1 MIRIIGPIVG
11 LGFVFVLLLS
21 LFSGLKSSFETPVE
35 ESTEHAFYK
44 KPRELKQAS
53 NGPLGHFDRQQL
65 QRGFQVYKEVCAAC
79 HGLSLVAFRD
89 LAALGYE
96 EPEIKAIANQWAI
109 EVPSVNPDTG
119 EAMTRKAVA
128 SDRFPSPYANET
140 AARAAN
146 NNAYPPD
153 LSLITKAR
161 HDGPAYVH
169 SLLTGYRNAAT
180 YKNEEGKPLPAS
192 ARPGT
197 GLYFNPYFPNL
208 NIAMPPPI
216 TSDGQ
221 VTYADGT
228 KATVEQMSS
237 DVSAFLTWT
246 AEPKL
251 ENRHRW
257 GLVVLTFLLFATILG
272 YLSYRNIWASAK
284 RKVAPVGPLDPANIA
299 QSEHMKDEQG
309 IAG

>member
-1 MIRIIGPIVG
+1 MIRKIGPIVG
-11 LGFVFVLLLS
+11 LGFVLVLLLS
-21 LFSGLKSSFETPVE
+21 LFSGLKSYFEAPPAATA
-35 ESTEHAFYK
+35 EHEFHK
-44 KPRELKQAS
+44 KPRELALAS

-79 HGLSLVAFRD
+79 HGLGLVAFRD

-96 EPEIKAIANQWAI
+96 EPEIKAIANQWAT

-119 EAMTRKAVA
+119 EAMTRKAVP

-161 HDGPAYVH
+161 EDGPAYVH
-169 SLLTGYRNAAT
+169 SLLTGYSAQ
-180 YKNEEGKPLPAS
+180 PAELLKKFPT
-192 ARPGT
+192 AKTPT
-197 GLYFNPYFPNL
+197 GLYYNPYFANL

-216 TSDGQ
+216 TSEGQ

-228 KATVEQMSS
+228 KASVDQMAT
-237 DVSAFLTWT
+237 DVAAFLTWT

-251 ENRHRW
+251 ENRHRY
-257 GLVVLTFLLFATILG
+257 GLTVLVFLIIATILG
-272 YLSYRNIWASAK
+272 YLSYRNIWAEAK
-284 RKVAPVGPLDPANIA
+284 RKVAPIGPLDPANMA
-299 QSEHMKDEQG
+299 RREDAKDEKG

>member
-1 MIRIIGPIVG
+1 MIRKIGPIIG

-21 LFSGLKSSFETPVE
+21 LFTGLKGYFSSPPEASAE
-35 ESTEHAFYK
+35 KEFYLHPK
-44 KPRELKQAS
+44 ELHLAS
-53 NGPLGHFDRQQL
+53 NGPLGKFDRAQL

-79 HGLSLVAFRD
+79 HGLQLVAFRD

-96 EPEIKAIANQWAI
+96 EPEIKAIANQWPI
-109 EVPSVNPDTG
+109 EVPSINPETG
-119 EAMTRKAVA
+119 EATTRKAVPA
-128 SDRFPSPYANET
+128 DRFPSPYANET

-146 NNAYPPD
+146 NNALPPD

-169 SLLTGYRNAAT
+169 SLLTGYMPQPAAVVA
-180 YKNEEGKPLPAS
+180 KFPAVKT
-192 ARPGT
+192 GE
-197 GLYFNPYFPNL
+197 GLYYNPYFPNL

-216 TSDGQ
+216 VSDGQ

-228 KATVEQMSS
+228 KATVEQMST

-251 ENRHRW
+251 ENRHRY
-257 GLVVLTFLLFATILG
+257 GLAVVIFLLFATVLG
-272 YLSYRNIWASAK
+272 YFSYRNIWAEAK
-284 RKVAPVGPLDPANIA
+284 RKVAIKGPLDPENMAKREAI
-299 QSEHMKDEQG
+299 KDDKG